1 MSKLAEF
8 AVNMGLIKPE
18 FITTQPLKEQSNDIK
33 TLARMPEMAPVVQEM
48 AHLIVQAEANVD
60 ATWTLYN
67 RENHELNT
75 YFPDPQPEQAT
86 SQQQPVGEVRTDY
99 DLAA

>member
-18 FITTQPLKEQSNDIK
+18 FVTTLPLKEQFNDINK
-33 TLARMPEMAPVVQEM
+33 LARMPEMLSVAEEM
-48 AHLIVQAEANVD
+48 ENVINQAEANVD

-67 RENHELNT
+67 PNNYQLNT
-75 YFPDPQPEQAT
+75 YFPDTTEQTAA
-86 SQQQPVGEVRTDY
+86 QQPGAEVKTDY